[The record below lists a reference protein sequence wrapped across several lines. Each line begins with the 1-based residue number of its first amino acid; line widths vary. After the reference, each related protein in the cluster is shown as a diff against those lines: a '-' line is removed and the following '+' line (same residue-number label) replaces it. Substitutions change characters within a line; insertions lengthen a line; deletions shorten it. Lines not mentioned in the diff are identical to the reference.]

1 MYLENY
7 TSPNDPNGEE
17 FTGCYN
23 SVTHSQDEGMSQEE
37 CEAFGWYA
45 NYYSDKIVQIFDLT
59 NDGDAS
65 ADYEADIRA
74 WLQPAWDHFGITA
87 EDIGTLQ

>member
-1 MYLENY
+1 
-7 TSPNDPNGEE
+7 
-17 FTGCYN
+17 
-23 SVTHSQDEGMSQEE
+23 MSNEE

-45 NYYSDKIVQIFDLT
+45 NYYSDKIVQMFDLK

-74 WLQPAWDHFGITA
+74 WLQPVWDHFGISA
-87 EDIGTLQ
+87 DDIGTLQ

>member
-1 MYLENY
+1 MGGGQTY
-7 TSPNDPNGEE
+7 
-17 FTGCYN
+17 TGCYKLV
-23 SVTHSQDEGMSQEE
+23 SHQTTDDDQPT
-37 CEAFGWYA
+37 CEAYGWQA
-45 NYYSDKIVQIFDLT
+45 NYYSDMIVAMFDLT

-74 WLQPAWDHFGITA
+74 WLQPAWDHYGITA